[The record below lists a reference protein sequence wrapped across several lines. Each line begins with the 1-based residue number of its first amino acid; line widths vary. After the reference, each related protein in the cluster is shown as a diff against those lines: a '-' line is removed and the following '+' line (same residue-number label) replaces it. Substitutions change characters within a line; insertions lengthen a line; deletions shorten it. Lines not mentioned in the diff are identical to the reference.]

1 MQANRLEFESNN
13 SRAGYRLTRLEVFNW
28 GTFNQKV
35 WRVEPRAETSLLTGA
50 NGSGKSTLV
59 DALLTLLV
67 PNQKRSYNQASG
79 SHKRERDERS
89 YVQGAFGKVRRD
101 EGYGAKT
108 QYLRDE
114 GSYSVLLAQ
123 FSNGGL
129 GQTMTL
135 AQVLWLQN
143 RKVEKF
149 FVIAEQPLTI
159 AADFANFTSIPDLK
173 KRLTS
178 SAQIEL
184 FDSFTPYSKSF
195 RKAFG
200 VRSDKALDLF
210 NQTVKIKT
218 IDSLNAFVRER
229 MLERGDVQAS
239 IGDLRQHYGD
249 LTRSYEAIQ
258 KARKQLELLTP
269 LHDDAQRYRTLM
281 QSAAQLRETE
291 RLVPAY
297 FARQTQRLLAPKI
310 EQTQTAL
317 EEVAQRFEE
326 VTQRLDA
333 KREEHN
339 QVSVAIGSDEAGQQL
354 ALLEKDIEVLQNQV
368 ADKKRY
374 AETYDALARQL
385 EVFEYADRETFFTGK
400 RQVEQMQRTLQE
412 RSAEASDE
420 RDELKLEESKLKP
433 QGEALAQ
440 EIDSLRQRESQIP
453 QRNLELRRTILD
465 ALELPEDE
473 IPFIGERLK
482 VKDDERAWEGA
493 IERLLHSFGLRLLVP
508 AQHYEAVS
516 RYVNQTH
523 LGGRIV
529 FHRVQGEGADTTSYA
544 DTPPDKLMHKLEI
557 KPGNFEGWI
566 RRELARSYDF
576 TCCTLE
582 EVKFEKRA
590 LTRAGLIKGGNE
602 RFEKDDRRKLNDRT
616 RYILGWSNEEKIA
629 ALEEER
635 SSLIEQFSDVRRAL
649 EEVEARRRDLE
660 RQKERVQ
667 TFLQF
672 DFAAIDWR
680 RDDRALQDLRKQK
693 GDLEQSSDRLKQ
705 LREQLEELAQEVRG
719 LEADKEKTQREQLGF
734 ERDLQ
739 DFRDRQK
746 RAEVRLAEVS
756 LAGFETYAP
765 RIDEVLA
772 DAPLTL
778 ETLSTR
784 KDDVLA
790 HLQERREEVR
800 TQESSLT
807 SRIVKRMQKYKSAY
821 PEETVDVDPSTDA
834 IDDFDV
840 MLDKVKDDDLPRFED
855 EFRTLL
861 GSKILEHIVVF
872 QADLEGRQNDIKESI
887 ATLNESLRSIDYTP
901 TTYIELQHSDNRDPE
916 IRAFKTMLRACFADV
931 GQPEASEASFGHIRA
946 LIERFETDERWTRKV
961 TDVRN
966 WLDFAAS
973 ENYRA
978 DDTQRHY
985 YSDSSGKSGGQ
996 KAKLAYTILASAI
1009 AYQFGLEH
1017 AHTTSKSLRFVVIDE
1032 AFDRNDERNARY
1044 AMELF
1049 KKLGLQLLVVTPE
1062 NKIHIVEPYISV
1074 CHFVKNSLE
1083 ENDSEVYNLSK
1094 TEFERRKQTF
1104 RDAREGRV
1112 TIR

>member
-1 MQANRLEFESNN
+1 MQANRFEFEPDN
-13 SRAGYRLTRLEVFNW
+13 SRAGFRLTRLEVFNW

-35 WRVEPRAETSLLTGA
+35 WRVEPRAQTSLLTGA

-79 SHKRERDERS
+79 SSKRERDERS

-123 FSNGGL
+123 FSNAGL

-143 RKVEKF
+143 RKVEKV
-149 FVIAEQPLTI
+149 FVIAEKALTI
-159 AADFANFTSIPDLK
+159 AADFANFVSISDLK

-178 SAQIEL
+178 SAHVEL
-184 FDSFTPYSKSF
+184 FDLFTPYSKRF

-200 VRSDKALDLF
+200 VRSEKALDLF
-210 NQTVKIKT
+210 NQTVKIKN

-269 LHDDAQRYRTLM
+269 LHTDAQRYRTLM

-310 EQTQTAL
+310 EQTQRAL
-317 EEVAQRFEE
+317 EEVTQTLAE

-333 KREEHN
+333 KREEHSR
-339 QVSVAIGSDEAGQQL
+339 VSVAIGSDEVGQQL
-354 ALLEKDIEVLQNQV
+354 ALLEKDIEALHKQV

-385 EVFEYADRETFFTGK
+385 EVLQHADRETFFTGK
-400 RQVEQMQRTLQE
+400 RQAEQMQRTLQA
-412 RSAEASDE
+412 RLAEASDE
-420 RDELKLEESKLKP
+420 RDELKLEENKLKS
-433 QGEALAQ
+433 QGEDLAR
-440 EIDSLRQRESQIP
+440 EINSLRQRESQIP
-453 QRNLELRRTILD
+453 QRNLELRRTMLD

-473 IPFIGERLK
+473 VPFIGERLK

-516 RYVNQTH
+516 RYVNQTD

-529 FHRVQGEGADTTSYA
+529 FHRVQGEGVEVSTAEIPA
-544 DTPPDKLMHKLEI
+544 DKLIHKLEV
-557 KPGNFEGWI
+557 KPGSFQDWI
-566 RRELARSYDF
+566 RRELAKSYDF

-582 EVKFEKRA
+582 EVRFEKRA
-590 LTRAGLIKGGNE
+590 LTLAGLIKGGNE
-602 RFEKDDRRKLNDRT
+602 RFEKDDRRRLNDRT

-635 SSLIEQFSDVRRAL
+635 SRITAQSSKVRRELAA
-649 EEVEARRRDLE
+649 VEARRKDLE
-660 RQKERVQ
+660 EQRERVQ
-667 TFLQF
+667 RFLQF

-680 RDDRALQDLRKQK
+680 RDNETLQNLRKQK
-693 GDLEQSSDRLKQ
+693 DNLERSSDRLKQ
-705 LREQLEELAQEVRG
+705 LREQLEALAEEVKG
-719 LEADKEKTQREQLGF
+719 LEADKGKTQRDQLGF
-734 ERDLQ
+734 ERDIQ

-746 RAEVRLAEVS
+746 RAEMRLAEVS
-756 LAGFETYAP
+756 VDVLETYGP
-765 RIDEVLA
+765 RIDEYLA

-784 KDDVLA
+784 KDDVSA
-790 HLQERREEVR
+790 RLQEQREEVR
-800 TQESSLT
+800 AQERNLT
-807 SRIVKRMQKYKSAY
+807 SRIVKRMQRYKSAY

-834 IDDFDV
+834 IDDFNT
-840 MLDKVKDDDLPRFED
+840 MLEKVKDDDLPRFED

-861 GSKILEHIVVF
+861 NSKILEHIVVF

-887 ATLNESLRSIDYTP
+887 GALNESLRSIDYTP

-916 IRAFKTMLRACFADV
+916 IREFKAMLRSCFADV

-973 ENYRA
+973 ENYRV
-978 DDTQRHY
+978 DDTERHY

-1009 AYQFGLEH
+1009 AYQFGLGH

-1094 TEFERRKQTF
+1094 TEFERRKQIF
-1104 RDAREGRV
+1104 RDAREGKV
-1112 TIR
+1112 TVR

>member
-1 MQANRLEFESNN
+1 MQANRLEFELDN

-35 WRVEPRAETSLLTGA
+35 WRVEPRAQTSLLAGA

-79 SHKRERDERS
+79 SSKRERDERS

-123 FSNGGL
+123 FTNAGL

-135 AQVLWLQN
+135 AQVLWLQH

-149 FVIAEQPLTI
+149 FVIAEKALTV
-159 AADFANFTSIPDLK
+159 AEDFANFISIPDLK

-178 SAQIEL
+178 SAQVEL
-184 FDSFTPYSKSF
+184 FDLFTPYSKRF

-200 VRSDKALDLF
+200 VRSEKALDLF
-210 NQTVKIKT
+210 NQTVKIKN

-269 LHDDAQRYRTLM
+269 FHSDAQRYRTLM

-317 EEVAQRFEE
+317 EEVTQTLAE
-326 VTQRLDA
+326 VARRLDA
-333 KREEHN
+333 KREEHSR
-339 QVSVAIGSDEAGQQL
+339 VSVAIGSDRAGQQL
-354 ALLEKDIEVLQNQV
+354 ALLEKDIAALHKQV

-385 EVFEYADRETFFTGK
+385 EVLEYENRETFLAAK
-400 RQVEQMQRTLQE
+400 QQVQQMQATLQ
-412 RSAEASDE
+412 AHLTEASDE
-420 RDELKLEESKLKP
+420 RDELKLEESKFKS
-433 QGEALAQ
+433 QGETLAQ

-453 QRNLELRRTILD
+453 QRNLELRRRVLD

-473 IPFIGERLK
+473 VPFIGERLK
-482 VKDDERAWEGA
+482 VKDDDRAWEGA

-516 RYVNQTH
+516 RYVNQTD
-523 LGGRIV
+523 LKGRIV
-529 FHRVQGEGADTTSYA
+529 FHRVQGEGVDISTAEVPA
-544 DTPPDKLMHKLEI
+544 DKLIHKLEV
-557 KPGNFEGWI
+557 KPGSFQGWI
-566 RRELARSYDF
+566 RRELAKSYDF

-582 EVKFEKRA
+582 EVRYEKRA
-590 LTRAGLIKGGNE
+590 LTLAGLIKGGNE
-602 RFEKDDRRKLNDRT
+602 RFEKDDRRRLNDRT

-629 ALEEER
+629 ALEAER
-635 SSLIEQFSDVRRAL
+635 SSLTEQFVEVRREL
-649 EEVEARRRDLE
+649 EAVEARRKELE
-660 RQKERVQ
+660 KQREQVQ
-667 TFLQF
+667 RFLQF
-672 DFAAIDWR
+672 DSFAAIDWR
-680 RDDRALQDLRKQK
+680 SDDETLQDLRRQK
-693 GDLEQSSDRLKQ
+693 DDLEQSSDRLKQ
-705 LREQLEELAQEVRG
+705 LREQLEALAQEVRK
-719 LEADKEKTQREQLGF
+719 LEADKEETQRGQLGL
-734 ERDLQ
+734 ERDIQ
-739 DFRDRQK
+739 EFQDRQK
-746 RAEVRLAEVS
+746 RADMRLAEVS
-756 LAGFETYAP
+756 LDLLETHSPHINEY
-765 RIDEVLA
+765 LA

-784 KDDVLA
+784 KDDVVA
-790 HLQERREEVR
+790 HLQERREEAQGRERV
-800 TQESSLT
+800 LT
-807 SRIVKRMQKYKSAY
+807 SRIVKRMQRYKSAY
-821 PEETVDVDPSTDA
+821 PEETVDVDPSTEA
-834 IDDFDV
+834 IDDFNA
-840 MLDKVKDDDLPRFED
+840 MLEKVKDDDLPRFED

-916 IRAFKTMLRACFADV
+916 IREFKTMLRACFADV
-931 GQPEASEASFGHIRA
+931 GQPEASEASFRHIRA

-973 ENYRA
+973 ERYSV
-978 DDTQRHY
+978 DDTERHY

-1009 AYQFGLEH
+1009 AYQFGLGH

-1044 AMELF
+1044 ALELF

-1094 TEFERRKQTF
+1094 TEFERRKQIF

-1112 TIR
+1112 TIQ